1 MTAFRYLG
9 QSVPRK
15 DGPDKVCGALRY
27 ADDVHPPGCLH
38 AALVTSPHAHARI
51 LEIDTAAAAA
61 YPGVRAVVTGA
72 DYAIL
77 LGLYLGDTPP
87 LARGKVRHYGEPVV
101 AVIADTLHQA
111 QAAASLVRV
120 DYERLPVVHSPRDA
134 LRPDAPVL
142 HEAMETYL
150 HIPPIHP
157 EPGTNVANR
166 TRIRKGDVDTALAQ
180 ADAVVELEFSFP
192 PGDHVAIEPRA
203 AIAQIRPD
211 GTVIIRSSTQA
222 PFVVRALMSVF
233 FRIPPGKIVIE
244 APPIGGGFGG
254 KAGIQLEGLAYLLS
268 RAVDG
273 RPVRLANSREDDLV
287 ASPGHIGLQATVK
300 LGATRDGK
308 LVAADLLYLFD
319 SGGYADYAVNI
330 SRAGAIAAPGPYNVP
345 NIRTDS
351 LCVYTNHPFATAYR
365 GFGHEVVY
373 AVERAMDELALKLA
387 MDPVELRAKNAIR
400 SGDLSPTQSLM
411 DPNTGDLA
419 ACLYK
424 AAEMIGWDQGPR
436 REVGPQ
442 KVRAKGIS
450 AFWKSPAMPTNTDA
464 GAVLTF
470 NEDGSVNLS
479 TGIIEIGQGTYT
491 GVAQILAER
500 FGMSPDMVH
509 IDPEIR
515 TNRAPHDWATAA
527 SRSLFMVGRAALAAA
542 EDAIEQIR
550 RIAAAPL
557 RCPPEDLEVAEGRV
571 FIRDDPHRGL
581 ALRDVVLGYV
591 YSDGQAIGGQVIG
604 RGNYI
609 ARGLTDIDAEAGSGN
624 PALEWTIGAQ
634 AVEVEVDLADGAFE
648 ILKAVCAMDVG
659 RVVNPALARDQ
670 IVGGM
675 AMSLGFATTEGFVFN
690 SRGGVENAVLRDFKI
705 LRYGEQPEYDVAFVE
720 TPQGD
725 GPYGARGLGEQGVLG
740 IPGALA
746 NALSRAVGR
755 PINHLP
761 ITPERIWEI
770 LHDEGEGGD
779 R

>member
-1 MTAFRYLG
+1 
-9 QSVPRK
+9 
-15 DGPDKVCGALRY
+15 
-27 ADDVHPPGCLH
+27 
-38 AALVTSPHAHARI
+38 
-51 LEIDTAAAAA
+51 
-61 YPGVRAVVTGA
+61 
-72 DYAIL
+72 
-77 LGLYLGDTPP
+77 
-87 LARGKVRHYGEPVV
+87 
-101 AVIADTLHQA
+101 
-111 QAAASLVRV
+111 
-120 DYERLPVVHSPRDA
+120 
-134 LRPDAPVL
+134 
-142 HEAMETYL
+142 
-150 HIPPIHP
+150 
-157 EPGTNVANR
+157 
-166 TRIRKGDVDTALAQ
+166 
-180 ADAVVELEFSFP
+180 
-192 PGDHVAIEPRA
+192 
-203 AIAQIRPD
+203 
-211 GTVIIRSSTQA
+211 
-222 PFVVRALMSVF
+222 
-233 FRIPPGKIVIE
+233 
-244 APPIGGGFGG
+244 
-254 KAGIQLEGLAYLLS
+254 
-268 RAVDG
+268 
-273 RPVRLANSREDDLV
+273 
-287 ASPGHIGLQATVK
+287 
-300 LGATRDGK
+300 
-308 LVAADLLYLFD
+308 
-319 SGGYADYAVNI
+319 
-330 SRAGAIAAPGPYNVP
+330 
-345 NIRTDS
+345 
-351 LCVYTNHPFATAYR
+351 
-365 GFGHEVVY
+365 
-373 AVERAMDELALKLA
+373 MDELALKLA

-659 RVVNPALARDQ
+659 RVVNPALARGQ

-725 GPYGARGLGEQGVLG
+725 GPYGARGLGEQEVLG